1 MTVPVPC
8 AVMPPCKGTV
18 TGQGWSNRPH
28 SVSTKAETILNQGG
42 ESIQEATAS
51 SVMPSTAAAVR
62 GRPRTS
68 NFPGTH
74 PITAIPKA
82 IIYAWVNDE
91 ATLRKA
97 GSRTDPYVIFNRRLR
112 DGDPPDDW
120 DDLFRKAKAASFAL
134 RRRVG
139 PDQRESR
146 GRERF

>member
-51 SVMPSTAAAVR
+51 SITPSHFRCRSWTAAHVELSR
-62 GRPRTS
+62 
-68 NFPGTH
+68 H
-74 PITAIPKA
+74 PP
-82 IIYAWVNDE
+82 NDSDPQGDH
-91 ATLRKA
+91 LRLGERRNNPPQA

>member
-51 SVMPSTAAAVR
+51 SITPSHCRCRSWTAAHVELSR
-62 GRPRTS
+62 
-68 NFPGTH
+68 H
-74 PITAIPKA
+74 PPNDSDPKA
-82 IIYAWVNDE
+82 IIDAWVNDE
-91 ATLRKA
+91 TTLRKA

>member
-1 MTVPVPC
+1 
-8 AVMPPCKGTV
+8 
-18 TGQGWSNRPH
+18 
-28 SVSTKAETILNQGG
+28 
-42 ESIQEATAS
+42 
-51 SVMPSTAAAVR
+51 MPSTAAAVR

-91 ATLRKA
+91 TTLRKA

>member
-1 MTVPVPC
+1 MLRRQKSEVGSRTSESL
-8 AVMPPCKGTV
+8 APPRLTLV
-18 TGQGWSNRPH
+18 RPDAA
-28 SVSTKAETILNQGG
+28 SQREAGDFRFPEQGG

-62 GRPRTS
+62 GRLRTS

-74 PITAIPKA
+74 PMTAIPKA

-91 ATLRKA
+91 TTLRKA

-120 DDLFRKAKAASFAL
+120 HDLVQDRFGF
-134 RRRVG
+134 RRRRMG
-139 PDQRESR
+139 PV
-146 GRERF
+146 